1 MNSLLVCKSLGFIR
15 RHEPGSNS
23 TWMLVYSSILQH
35 VRAERPGPLAS
46 KSLAHLASPARK
58 VGFES
63 TATLLDEEVRREMS
77 LLQEARYRPVI

>member
-1 MNSLLVCKSLGFIR
+1 M
-15 RHEPGSNS
+15 
-23 TWMLVYSSILQH
+23 
-35 VRAERPGPLAS
+35 AS

-77 LLQEARYRPVI
+77 LLQEARYRPGI